1 MSIKG
6 DVNVKISLLRPTP
19 KTGLGRPLI
28 IGPATTATAFKVYAD
43 LEAVLADFPTS
54 TEIYKAAYALF
65 NQGDNSPSSIATL
78 QYVTDAD
85 LQTEMFKILANDW
98 YYLVSTERTAAK
110 IKTIA
115 DAIELDGSRMLF
127 VSLSSDADVAT
138 LKAQNYERVV
148 IFQHEDTANYP
159 EAAWIGRAGSAEA
172 GSLTWKFK
180 GLRGIQPMAIDTT
193 RMNAIH
199 AAGAN
204 TYVVKSGDAQT
215 SEGKTVSG
223 EYIDVVQSKDWITLN
238 IELGIQKLFFRNEK
252 LPFDS
257 RGIGQMEGVVKEV
270 LLRAFNNGMI
280 AVDDEGQPMYSTNFA
295 RASEVD
301 AADREQRHY
310 TGGRFRFRLAGAI
323 HTADVEGEIEI

>member
-1 MSIKG
+1 
-6 DVNVKISLLRPTP
+6 
-19 KTGLGRPLI
+19 LI
-28 IGPATTATAFKVYAD
+28 TGPATTATDFKIYAD
-43 LEAVLADFPTS
+43 LEAVLEDFAVT

-78 QYVTDAD
+78 QYTTDAN
-85 LQTEMFKILANDW
+85 LQTEMFSILANDW

-110 IKTIA
+110 LKTIA
-115 DAIELDGSRMLF
+115 DAVELDGTRQLF
-127 VSLSSDADVAT
+127 VALSSDADVAT
-138 LKAQNYERVV
+138 LKAQNYERTTVM
-148 IFQHEDTANYP
+148 QHEDISNYP

-180 GLRGIQPMAIDTT
+180 GLRGIQPMDINTT

-215 SEGKTVSG
+215 SEGKTLSG

-238 IELGIQKLFFRNEK
+238 IELGIQKLFFRNDK

-280 AVDDEGQPMYSTNFA
+280 AVDDEGQPIYSTNFA

-310 TGGRFRFRLAGAI
+310 KGGKFRFRLAGAI
-323 HTADVEGEIEI
+323 HAGDITGEIEI